1 MSQLQNDPIRVI
13 PKRVLQLALVITF
26 LIVVI
31 AMVVNLP
38 MLKMLVGYWLGVVA
52 NLINFRLIVIG
63 TKNALEQQEKG
74 AKSMMKT
81 NLLLRLVIYAGVL
94 VGVVLL
100 LGTESFI
107 TTIIGISMVR
117 FAIQTDGFFTFGYGK
132 NKK

>member
-13 PKRVLQLALVITF
+13 PKRVIQLALVFTFFIAVITMVF
-26 LIVVI
+26 KLPIVNVLI
-31 AMVVNLP
+31 
-38 MLKMLVGYWLGVVA
+38 GYWLGVVV

-74 AKSMMKT
+74 AKSTMKT
-81 NLLLRLVIYAGVL
+81 NLLFRLVIYAGAL
-94 VGVVLL
+94 VATVLL
-100 LGTESFI
+100 LGTPAFVAAFI
-107 TTIIGISMVR
+107 GLSMVR

>member
-31 AMVVNLP
+31 AMAVNLP
-38 MLKMLVGYWLGVVA
+38 MLKMLVGYWLGVIA

-107 TTIIGISMVR
+107 TTLIGISMVR

>member
-13 PKRVLQLALVITF
+13 PKRVIQLALVFTFFIAVITMVF
-26 LIVVI
+26 KLPIVNVLI
-31 AMVVNLP
+31 
-38 MLKMLVGYWLGVVA
+38 GYWLGVVV

-74 AKSMMKT
+74 AKSTMKT
-81 NLLLRLVIYAGVL
+81 NLLFRLVIYAGAL
-94 VGVVLL
+94 VATVLL
-100 LGTESFI
+100 LGTPAFVAAF
-107 TTIIGISMVR
+107 IGISMVR

>member
-1 MSQLQNDPIRVI
+1 LSQLQNDPIRVI

-31 AMVVNLP
+31 AMAVNLP
-38 MLKMLVGYWLGVVA
+38 MLKMLVGYWLGVIA

-107 TTIIGISMVR
+107 TTLIGISMVR

>member
-13 PKRVLQLALVITF
+13 PKRVIQLALVFTFFIAVITMVF
-26 LIVVI
+26 KLPIVNVLI
-31 AMVVNLP
+31 
-38 MLKMLVGYWLGVVA
+38 GYWLGVVV

-74 AKSMMKT
+74 AKSAMKT
-81 NLLLRLVIYAGVL
+81 NLLLRLVIYAGAL
-94 VGVVLL
+94 VATVLL
-100 LGTESFI
+100 LGTPAFVAAF
-107 TTIIGISMVR
+107 IGISMVR

>member
-31 AMVVNLP
+31 AMAVNLP
-38 MLKMLVGYWLGVVA
+38 MLKMLVGYWLGVIA

-100 LGTESFI
+100 LGTPAFVAAF
-107 TTIIGISMVR
+107 IGISMVR

>member
-107 TTIIGISMVR
+107 TTLIGISMVR

>member
-13 PKRVLQLALVITF
+13 PKRVIQLALIITF

-31 AMVVNLP
+31 ALAVNLP
-38 MLKMLVGYWLGVVA
+38 MLKMLVGYWLGVIA

-81 NLLLRLVIYAGVL
+81 NLLLRLVVYAGVL

-107 TTIIGISMVR
+107 TTLIGISMVR

>member
-13 PKRVLQLALVITF
+13 PKRVIQLALVFTFFIAVITMVF
-26 LIVVI
+26 KLPIVNVLI
-31 AMVVNLP
+31 
-38 MLKMLVGYWLGVVA
+38 GYWLGVVV

-74 AKSMMKT
+74 A
-81 NLLLRLVIYAGVL
+81 LVAT
-94 VGVVLL
+94 VLL
-100 LGTESFI
+100 LGTPAFVAAF
-107 TTIIGISMVR
+107 IGISMVR

>member
-26 LIVVI
+26 LIAII
-31 AMVVNLP
+31 AMAVNLP
-38 MLKMLVGYWLGVVA
+38 MVKMLVGYWVGVIA

-74 AKSMMKT
+74 AKSTMKS
-81 NLLLRLVIYAGVL
+81 NLLIRLVVYAGTL
-94 VGVVLL
+94 VAVVLL
-100 LGTESFI
+100 LGTEAFI
-107 TTIIGISMVR
+107 TSIVGISMVR

>member
-31 AMVVNLP
+31 TMAVNLP
-38 MLKMLVGYWLGVVA
+38 MLKMLVGYWVGVVA

-81 NLLLRLVIYAGVL
+81 NLLLRLVIYAGTL
-94 VGVVLL
+94 VGVIVL

>member
-13 PKRVLQLALVITF
+13 PKRVIQLALVFTFFIAVITMVF
-26 LIVVI
+26 KLPIVNVLI
-31 AMVVNLP
+31 
-38 MLKMLVGYWLGVVA
+38 GYWLGVVV

-74 AKSMMKT
+74 AKSTMKT
-81 NLLLRLVIYAGVL
+81 NLLLRSVIDAGALVATVP
-94 VGVVLL
+94 L
-100 LGTESFI
+100 LGTPAFVAAF
-107 TTIIGISMVR
+107 IGISMVR

>member
-31 AMVVNLP
+31 AMAVNLP

-107 TTIIGISMVR
+107 TTLIGISMVR

>member
-13 PKRVLQLALVITF
+13 PKRVIQLALVFTFFIAVITMVF
-26 LIVVI
+26 KLPIVNVLI
-31 AMVVNLP
+31 
-38 MLKMLVGYWLGVVA
+38 GYWLGVVV

-74 AKSMMKT
+74 AKSTMKT
-81 NLLLRLVIYAGVL
+81 NLLLRLVIYAGDL
-94 VGVVLL
+94 VATVLL
-100 LGTESFI
+100 LGTPAFVAAF
-107 TTIIGISMVR
+107 IGISMVR

>member
-13 PKRVLQLALVITF
+13 PKRVIQLALVITF
-26 LIVVI
+26 FIAVISILVKLPVVYVLI
-31 AMVVNLP
+31 
-38 MLKMLVGYWLGVVA
+38 GYWLGVIM

-74 AKSMMKT
+74 VKASMQM
-81 NLLLRLVIYAGVL
+81 NLVLRLVIYAGTL
-94 VGVVLL
+94 VATVLL
-100 LGTESFI
+100 LGTEAFI
-107 TTIIGISMVR
+107 AAIIGISMVR

>member
-13 PKRVLQLALVITF
+13 PKRVLKLALVITF

-31 AMVVNLP
+31 AMAVNLP
-38 MLKMLVGYWLGVVA
+38 MLKMLVGYWIGVVA

-81 NLLLRLVIYAGVL
+81 NLLLRLVIYAGTL
-94 VGVVLL
+94 VGVIVL

>member
-13 PKRVLQLALVITF
+13 PKRVIQLALIITF

-31 AMVVNLP
+31 AMAVNLP
-38 MLKMLVGYWLGVVA
+38 MLKMLVGYWLGVIA

-107 TTIIGISMVR
+107 TTLIGISMVR